1 MAFLPVLAGP
11 LALGQE
17 LCSSLFLLPAASQG
31 CQSLSH
37 LVTQRGL
44 YGLSLGDLRR
54 PECEKRR
61 GGEKKPLVFSLIP
74 GLTEFTHSASSP
86 PELLE
91 LCLRSSYSWKDKGLC
106 LTPETGIASYSVS
119 LIPAHHRW
127 AGLSVEMSSLQRKKS
142 HNDSFERENPVTKC
156 IKIFAEPIRFI

>member
-17 LCSSLFLLPAASQG
+17 ICFSLSLLPAASQG
-31 CQSLSH
+31 RQSVSH
-37 LVTQRGL
+37 LVTQREV
-44 YGLSLGDLRR
+44 YGLSLGELRR

-61 GGEKKPLVFSLIP
+61 GGDKKPLVFSLIP

-86 PELLE
+86 PELLQ
-91 LCLRSSYSWKDKGLC
+91 LCLRSSYSWKNKSLC
-106 LTPETGIASYSVS
+106 LTPETGIPSYSVS
-119 LIPAHHRW
+119 LIPSHHRLT
-127 AGLSVEMSSLQRKKS
+127 ALSVEMSSLWRKKS

-156 IKIFAEPIRFI
+156 IKNFAEQIRFI